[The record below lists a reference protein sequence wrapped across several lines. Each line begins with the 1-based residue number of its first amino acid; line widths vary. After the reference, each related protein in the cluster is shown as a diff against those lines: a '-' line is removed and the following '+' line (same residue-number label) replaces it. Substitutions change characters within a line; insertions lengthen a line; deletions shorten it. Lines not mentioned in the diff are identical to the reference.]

1 MTWNDVSVFQFQ
13 QLEKLKEDDAF
24 DAMFKIVGI
33 LNNMT
38 ERQVDALSMAKFNE
52 LCQEAQFVYTEQ
64 LPSKTSKYLKING
77 RRYRFIPDIREI
89 KVGGTGRYIETKH
102 FQSSVIQN
110 LHKIG
115 ASMIMPQKKT
125 WFGWVDD
132 EYLAQ
137 NHDMYAQD
145 VLESPITEVY
155 GMIVFFCKVYKQLI
169 INSKDYLMEVMIQQN
184 MNHLEAEKVVKD
196 LCDYM
201 DGFIK

>member
-1 MTWNDVSVFQFQ
+1 
-13 QLEKLKEDDAF
+13 
-24 DAMFKIVGI
+24 
-33 LNNMT
+33 
-38 ERQVDALSMAKFNE
+38 MAEFNE

-115 ASMIMPQKKT
+115 ASMIVPQKKT